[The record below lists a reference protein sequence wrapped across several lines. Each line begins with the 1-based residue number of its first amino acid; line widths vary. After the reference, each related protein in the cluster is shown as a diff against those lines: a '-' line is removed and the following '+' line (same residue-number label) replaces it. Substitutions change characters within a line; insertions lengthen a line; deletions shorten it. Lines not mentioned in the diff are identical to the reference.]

1 MEMKLDIFMRND
13 LNMRKGKMAAQA
25 AHAVMKRV
33 LDMCSLKNDGL
44 YIDTAHYTTL
54 RQFLNAPEV
63 AVFLVTN
70 EEDLKQCT
78 AENPNGVIVDHGHT
92 EFHGV
97 HTMTCGAVGL
107 HSIEPAVHVDGKSA
121 VSPEDRTMIAR
132 QWLVF
137 AKPGSTGEDFSKE
150 KVIELAAIVTLRH
163 MCGLFVCLDK
173 DAYCASFEQYPAL
186 RDWLFGAF
194 AKIGLSVRSREE
206 LLVLESQVREEGLH
220 ASLLESGVGVL
231 IVGPEYPGS
240 ISCLSSLKLL

>member
-1 MEMKLDIFMRND
+1 MKLDVFMRND

-33 LDMCSLKNDGL
+33 LDMCVLKGDGL
-44 YIDTAHYTTL
+44 YVDAEHYVTL
-54 RQFLNAPEV
+54 RQFLYAPEIS
-63 AVFLVTN
+63 VFLVAN
-70 EEDLKQCT
+70 EEDLKQRT

-107 HSIEPAVHVDGKSA
+107 HGVEPAVHVDGKSA

-137 AKPGSTGEDFSKE
+137 SKPGSTGEDFSKE
-150 KVIELAAIVTLRH
+150 AVIELAALSTLRH
-163 MCGLFVCLDK
+163 MYKLFVRQDE
-173 DAYCASFEQYPAL
+173 DSYCASFEQYPAL

-194 AKIGLSVRSREE
+194 AKIGLVVKDRSE
-206 LLVLESQVREEGLH
+206 LLALASQVREEGGH
-220 ASLLESGVGVL
+220 SSLLEDGVGVL

-240 ISCLSSLKLL
+240 ITCLSSLKLL